1 LCAYEKKKQGKHL
14 TKADRDE
21 IEILKR
27 KKYTLTDIG
36 KAIGRVASA
45 VWYELK
51 TYTRK
56 GRVYNAEYAHLRARV
71 KRMYCR
77 VQGQTI
83 ALNPELQKVVDEYL
97 MDDQSPE
104 NVSGRIKRHRKDL
117 PSVSGSL
124 IRRYIKSVYG
134 RRIESHRMKVFKK
147 NRRNRRKKVTLDGRR
162 MISKRP
168 KYINVRKNI
177 GDAEGDF
184 LISGKGGSGI
194 ILNVT
199 DRKSRAPFFEKIFPV
214 SIHSVENAFRRIK
227 KRFPELHTLTLDND
241 ILFVHHKRL
250 EKILGIRIFFC
261 YPGRPYEKGSN
272 ENRNK
277 IVRRYI
283 AKGSDV
289 SKIPRSRIKSLEAK
303 LQRQIMK
310 CLGYR
315 TPAEVL
321 ALHRKQKKT
330 P

>member
-1 LCAYEKKKQGKHL
+1 
-14 TKADRDE
+14 
-21 IEILKR
+21 
-27 KKYTLTDIG
+27 
-36 KAIGRVASA
+36 
-45 VWYELK
+45 
-51 TYTRK
+51 
-56 GRVYNAEYAHLRARV
+56 
-71 KRMYCR
+71 MYCK

-83 ALNPELQKVVDEYL
+83 ALNKDLKKVIDAYL

-104 NVSGRIKRHRKDL
+104 NVSGRIKQHHKDL

-134 RRIESHRMKVFKK
+134 RRIESHRAKVFKK
-147 NRRNRRKKVTLDGRR
+147 KRHSGRKKVTIDGRR

-168 KYINVRKNI
+168 KYINVRKSI

-184 LISGKGGSGI
+184 LVSGRSGSGI
-194 ILNVT
+194 VLNVT
-199 DRKSRAPFFEKIFPV
+199 DRKSRAPFFEKICPV
-214 SIHSVENAFRRIK
+214 SIPSVESAFRRIK

-283 AKGSDV
+283 PKGSDI
-289 SKIPRSRIKSLEAK
+289 SKIPRSRIKALEAK

-310 CLGYR
+310 CLGFK

-321 ALHRKQKKT
+321 VAHRKRKKAR
-330 P
+330 

>member
-1 LCAYEKKKQGKHL
+1 
-14 TKADRDE
+14 
-21 IEILKR
+21 
-27 KKYTLTDIG
+27 
-36 KAIGRVASA
+36 
-45 VWYELK
+45 
-51 TYTRK
+51 
-56 GRVYNAEYAHLRARV
+56 
-71 KRMYCR
+71 
-77 VQGQTI
+77 
-83 ALNPELQKVVDEYL
+83 

-104 NVSGRIKRHRKDL
+104 NVSGRIKRHHQDL
-117 PSVSGSL
+117 QNASGSL

-134 RRIESHRMKVFKK
+134 RRIESHRAKVFKK
-147 NRRNRRKKVTLDGRR
+147 KRQSGKKKVTIDGRR

-168 KYINVRKNI
+168 RYINTRKNI

-184 LISGKGGSGI
+184 IVSGRSGSGI

-199 DRKSRAPFFEKIFPV
+199 DRKSRAPFFEKISPV
-214 SIHSVENAFRRIK
+214 SIRSVERAFSRIK

-283 AKGSDV
+283 PKGSDIA
-289 SKIPRSRIKSLEAK
+289 KIPHSRIKILEGK

-315 TPAEVL
+315 TPSEVL
-321 ALHRKQKKT
+321 VAYRKRKKLR
-330 P
+330 